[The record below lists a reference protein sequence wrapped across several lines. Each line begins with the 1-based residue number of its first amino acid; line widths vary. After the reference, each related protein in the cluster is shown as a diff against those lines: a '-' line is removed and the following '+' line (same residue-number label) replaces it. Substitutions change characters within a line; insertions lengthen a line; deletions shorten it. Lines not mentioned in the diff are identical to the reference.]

1 MACCA
6 GTGGRMCRIFV
17 VGFFFFFLETARLVL
32 VVSIAKAGILNLLC
46 GFLLKMCVGML
57 VW

>member
-17 VGFFFFFLETARLVL
+17 VGIFEIAGSVV
-32 VVSIAKAGILNLLC
+32 VVSYVKDGILEFSVW
-46 GFLLKMCVGML
+46 FLLKMCVGML